1 LDNVT
6 EAIFENPAV
15 LANRMS
21 DLLVHNHLAS
31 IFFPALLLSLWLTPV
46 VIRYSF
52 RLNAIDLP
60 NDRKVHKKAVSRLG
74 GAAMVAGLVL
84 PLAFF
89 SPLDRTMSAF
99 LAGVFLITATGILDD
114 VYRIPPVAKFAG
126 QIAAAGAFV
135 YLSGISIR
143 EFGDLFGMGEISV
156 GRLGP
161 IATIVC
167 MVGVMNA
174 LNLSDGLDGLA
185 GGIGAIACIFFG
197 LFAYL
202 GADWAPLWILL
213 ALLGSLFGFLR
224 YNTYPA
230 NLFMGDTGS
239 LLLGYT
245 LSATAVMLVQ
255 GGRAGMHLS
264 PSMVAGVLALPI
276 TDTLLVMSRRAR
288 WGQNPFLPDRTH
300 LHHRLL
306 DLGFPHSVVVPIL
319 YLGAG
324 VFGVQAWFLR
334 EAPDWGQFAAVV
346 ILAVLFHG
354 AVYALQRFGFRW
366 KGGEASVPPRTDA
379 DRTGMARVMGKSMR
393 LAAGVIAIGLSIPI
407 VALPTVPPAIGG
419 IAMAVLV
426 FVAVLFPWR
435 AQRSMPSVAYGLM
448 WFACLCLLAL
458 LQAAPGSAA
467 WVPAYLAV
475 LSAVVLL
482 WVLLKMKYR
491 GHRQIVR
498 ISSFE
503 LLLLGIALF
512 VALVMVPAL
521 RMGDGLRNMLLAV
534 SLESVAFL
542 LAMKILIRRQPH
554 RDSMIAAGFLLA
566 LALIVAKGF
575 LFTEKVADFVA
586 APADAS
592 APAVAP
598 DPRSEGD
605 RVSASPRVALSCP
618 LGGGK

>member
-1 LDNVT
+1 
-6 EAIFENPAV
+6 
-15 LANRMS
+15 MS
-21 DLLVHNHLAS
+21 DLLLHNHLALL
-31 IFFPALLLSLWLTPV
+31 FFPALLLSLWLTPII
-46 VIRYSF
+46 IRCSF
-52 RLNAIDLP
+52 RLNAIDRP
-60 NDRKVHKKAVSRLG
+60 NDRKVHTEAVSRLG

-99 LAGVFLITATGILDD
+99 LAGVVLITATGILDD

-126 QIAAAGAFV
+126 EIAASGAFV
-135 YLSGISIR
+135 FLSGISIQ
-143 EFGDLFGMGEISV
+143 EFGDLFRTGEISC

-161 IATIVC
+161 IVTIIC

-185 GGIGAIACIFFG
+185 GGIGAIACIFLG

-202 GADWAPLWILL
+202 SADWTSLWILL
-213 ALLGSLFGFLR
+213 VLLGSLFGFLR

-245 LSATAVMLVQ
+245 LSATSVMLVHD
-255 GGRAGMHLS
+255 GSTGMHLS
-264 PSMVAGVLALPI
+264 PTMVAGVLALPI

-288 WGQNPFLPDRTH
+288 RGQNPFLPDRTH

-324 VFGVQAWFLR
+324 AFGVQAWFLR
-334 EAPDWGQFAAVV
+334 EAPDWGQFATVV
-346 ILAVLFHG
+346 ILAALVHG

-366 KGGEASVPPRTDA
+366 KGADASVPCRTEA
-379 DRTGMARVMGKSMR
+379 DYPGMARVMGKSVR
-393 LAAGVIAIGLSIPI
+393 LAAGAIAIGLAIPI
-407 VALPTVPPAIGG
+407 VALPAVPTAIGG

-435 AQRSMPSVAYGLM
+435 AQHSRSSVVYGLM

-458 LQAAPGSAA
+458 LQAAPGSAG

-503 LLLLGIALF
+503 LLLLGVALF

-521 RMGDGLRNMLLAV
+521 HLGDGLRNMLLAV
-534 SLESVAFL
+534 FLESVAFL
-542 LAMKILIRRQPH
+542 LAMKILIRRQP
-554 RDSMIAAGFLLA
+554 RRNSMIAVGFLLA

-575 LFTEKVADFVA
+575 LFTEKA
-586 APADAS
+586 ANFLA
-592 APAVAP
+592 APAVAS
-598 DPRSEGD
+598 DPRSGDD
-605 RVSASPRVALSCP
+605 RVSASLRPSKSVH
-618 LGGGK
+618 

>member
-1 LDNVT
+1 
-6 EAIFENPAV
+6 
-15 LANRMS
+15 MS
-21 DLLVHNHLAS
+21 DLLLHNHIAS

-52 RLNAIDLP
+52 RLNAIDRP
-60 NDRKVHKKAVSRLG
+60 NERKMHKKAISRMG

-89 SPLDRTMSAF
+89 TPLDRTLMAF
-99 LAGVFLITATGILDD
+99 LAGVFLITATGFLDD

-126 QIAAAGAFV
+126 EIVAAGTFV
-135 YLSGISIR
+135 YVSGVSIR
-143 EFGDLFGMGEISV
+143 DFGDLFSTGEISA

-161 IATIVC
+161 ILTIFC

-185 GGIGAIACIFFG
+185 GGISAIACFFLG

-202 GADWAPLWILL
+202 SGDWVVLWILL

-230 NLFMGDTGS
+230 HLFMGDTGS

-245 LSATAVMLVQ
+245 LSAAAVVLVQ
-255 GGRAGMHLS
+255 NDNTGIHLS
-264 PSMVAGVLALPI
+264 PVTVAGVLALPI
-276 TDTLLVMSRRAR
+276 TDTLLVMARRVR
-288 WGQNPFLPDRTH
+288 QGQNPFWPDRTH

-306 DLGFPHSVVVPIL
+306 DIGLPHSVVVPIL
-319 YLGAG
+319 YLSAGA
-324 VFGVQAWFLR
+324 FGVQAWLLR
-334 EAPDWGQFAAVV
+334 EAPEWFQFAAV
-346 ILAVLFHG
+346 ILLAALVHG
-354 AVYALQRFGFRW
+354 TVYGLQRFGFRW
-366 KGGEASVPPRTDA
+366 EGGGPAVPSRTDPA
-379 DRTGMARVMGKSMR
+379 YTVMARVMGKSVR
-393 LAAGVIAIGLSIPI
+393 LAAGAIPMGLAIPV
-407 VALPTVPPAIGG
+407 VALPVVPPVIGG
-419 IAMAVLV
+419 IAMAAIV
-426 FVAVLFPWR
+426 FVAALFPWR
-435 AQRSMPSVAYGLM
+435 AHRSRPSVAYGLM

-458 LQAAPGSAA
+458 LQAAPGSPA

-491 GHRQIVR
+491 GHREIVQ

-503 LLLLGIALF
+503 MLLLGVVLF
-512 VALVMVPAL
+512 VALVLVPAL
-521 RMGDGLRNMLLAV
+521 HMNEGIRKMLLAV
-534 SLESVAFL
+534 CLESVAFL

-554 RDSMIAAGFLLA
+554 RNSIIAAGFLLA

-575 LFTEKVADFVA
+575 VSTEKAAEFVA
-586 APADAS
+586 TCTIAS
-592 APAVAP
+592 APA
-598 DPRSEGD
+598 G
-605 RVSASPRVALSCP
+605 VSAPSVPVH
-618 LGGGK
+618 